1 MQGHLTE
8 NHTTSVRAAADGI
21 SKGRRRSTGRVVSLA
36 AAVATLAGAIFLAA
50 APSRTA
56 EAMDTA
62 VRRVRVAEV
71 ESGGLERA
79 ITFSSFTRAVDRAR
93 IAFTIGGRLAERPVE
108 VGDRV
113 DAGAVLARLDDRELV
128 NAVAVATASVRQLAV
143 NRAQLERDVE
153 RVAEL
158 VTSKAATTEELEQ
171 TRSSLQAI
179 EAAEAAARAHQQEAE
194 RLLGEARLTAPF
206 SGTVAEVGA
215 EPGENVQSGAMVA
228 TLIGDGPLEV
238 EIEVPESFA
247 FRVEEGDAVRVSFPT
262 AGLPSI
268 EGTISSLSTNASGP
282 GHLFPVVVDLPE
294 GDRLAAGLT
303 AEVTLLLHE
312 VDLLLVPVTAVVD
325 PGGQRP
331 SLFCVRDGNVYRI
344 LVEVAGLQGD
354 RVAVKGDL
362 VAGDHV
368 VIGGQR
374 GLLDGDRVEVVP

>member
-1 MQGHLTE
+1 MNGHLNE
-8 NHTTSVRAAADGI
+8 RHTTSAPAVADGT
-21 SKGRRRSTGRVVSLA
+21 SNGRRRSTGRVFSLA
-36 AAVATLAGAIFLAA
+36 AAVVTLAGAILLAA
-50 APSRTA
+50 APSLTTA
-56 EAMDTA
+56 AMDTTI
-62 VRRVRVAEV
+62 RRVRVAEV

-113 DAGAVLARLDDRELV
+113 TTGAVLARLDDRELV
-128 NAVAVATASVRQLAV
+128 NAVAVATASVQQLEV
-143 NRAQLERDVE
+143 NRAQLERDAG

-179 EAAEAAARAHQQEAE
+179 EAAEAAARAHQREAE

-215 EPGENVQSGAMVA
+215 EPGENVRSGAMVA

-247 FRVEEGDAVRVSFPT
+247 FRVEEGDTVRVSFPT
-262 AGLPSI
+262 SGLPAI
-268 EGTISSLSTNASGP
+268 EGTISSLSTNAPGP
-282 GHLFPVVVDLPE
+282 GRLFPIVVELPA
-294 GDRLAAGLT
+294 GDRLVAGLT
-303 AEVTLLLHE
+303 AKVTLRLRE
-312 VDLLLVPVTAVVD
+312 TDVLLVPVTAVVD
-325 PGGQRP
+325 PGGHQP
-331 SLFCVRDGNVYRI
+331 SVFCVRDGIAYRI
-344 LVEVAGLQGD
+344 VVEVAGLQGD
-354 RVAVKGDL
+354 RVAVTGDL
-362 VAGDHV
+362 GVGDRV

-374 GLLDGDRVEVVP
+374 GLLDSDEVEVVP